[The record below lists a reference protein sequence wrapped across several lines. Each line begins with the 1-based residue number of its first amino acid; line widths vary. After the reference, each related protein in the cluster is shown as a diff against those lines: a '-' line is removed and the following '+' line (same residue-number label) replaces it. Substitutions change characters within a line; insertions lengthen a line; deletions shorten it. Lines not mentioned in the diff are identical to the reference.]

1 MIFSILAFVALIVSI
16 CIKERKKSLIVQSIN
31 CLFEAIYD
39 FIICAYTGAILSVIN
54 FIRTF
59 LYINKSKFNKII
71 YFLFLLFFESIIIIN
86 CIITWN
92 GLISLL
98 PTIGSIIR
106 TYCLWQTNMKL
117 VRISG
122 ITTGVFYGS
131 YYIYYNS
138 WFMVLGDFIL
148 IVIGIYELWNND
160 IKRKTKD
167 EVICNSDIVNQKL
180 GE

>member
-1 MIFSILAFVALIVSI
+1 MIFSILAFIAFIALIVSI

-31 CLFEAIYD
+31 CLFEATYD
-39 FIICAYTGAILSVIN
+39 FIIYTYTGAILSVIN

-59 LYINKSKFNKII
+59 LFINKSKFNKTI
-71 YFLFLLFFESIIIIN
+71 YLLILLFFESIIIIN
-86 CIITWN
+86 CILTWN
-92 GLISLL
+92 GYISLL

-106 TYCLWQTNMKL
+106 TYCLWQSDMKL

-122 ITTGVFYGS
+122 ITTGILYGS

-148 IVIGIYELWNND
+148 LITGIYALWQND
-160 IKRKTKD
+160 IRRKSKN
-167 EVICNSDIVNQKL
+167 EIVCN
-180 GE
+180 

>member
-1 MIFSILAFVALIVSI
+1 MIFSVLAFVALIVSI

-39 FIICAYTGAILSVIN
+39 FIIYAYTGAILSVIN

-59 LYINKSKFNKII
+59 LFINKSKFNKTI
-71 YFLFLLFFESIIIIN
+71 YLLILLFFESIIIIN
-86 CIITWN
+86 CLLTWN
-92 GLISLL
+92 GFISLL
-98 PTIGSIIR
+98 PTIGSMIR
-106 TYCLWQTNMKL
+106 TYCLWQSNMKL

-122 ITTGVFYGS
+122 ITTGILYGS

-148 IVIGIYELWNND
+148 LVTGIYALWKND
-160 IKRKTKD
+160 IRRRNQD
-167 EVICNSDIVNQKL
+167 EIICN
-180 GE
+180 

>member
-1 MIFSILAFVALIVSI
+1 MIFSILAFIALIVSI

-39 FIICAYTGAILSVIN
+39 FIIYAYTGAILSVIN

-59 LYINKSKFNKII
+59 LFINKSKFNKTI
-71 YFLFLLFFESIIIIN
+71 YLLILLFFESIIIIN
-86 CIITWN
+86 CILTWN
-92 GLISLL
+92 GYISLL

-106 TYCLWQTNMKL
+106 TYCLWQSDMKL

-122 ITTGVFYGS
+122 ITTGILYGS

-148 IVIGIYELWNND
+148 LITGIYALWQND
-160 IKRKTKD
+160 IRRKNKD
-167 EVICNSDIVNQKL
+167 EIICN
-180 GE
+180 